1 MGARTTNTNNPQ
13 NNRSDGH
20 LLEYFRNTF
29 VRGGGGT
36 NFVPSFSA
44 TGGTVTTYNGKTI
57 HTFTAP
63 GTFTVSGGSGNV
75 EYVVVAGGGGGGVQH
90 GGGGGA
96 GGYLTSTTTVS
107 PGTSPITVGAGGVG
121 LPAQPSLS
129 GQDASP
135 GNGSSTVVSFPGGT
149 ITAGGGGGGGSLGPG
164 SGSPAGAGASVP
176 LGSGGGGAL
185 NQPGISFDNK
195 GTGGPQ
201 GYPGGGGKTYGAT
214 PGTAGIGGGGGGAGG
229 AGFGNPGGSDPTWG
243 IGGNGVRLPATFQD
257 PSNILGTPGPAGAFY
272 VAGGGGGGSHNPW
285 PFQNSNTYGAPGGF
299 GGGGRGGGNSSPSY
313 DAGTAGTTNTGGG
326 GGSAGSNGITGAN
339 GGSGIVLI
347 AYPS

>member
-1 MGARTTNTNNPQ
+1 MGARSSRNTTQ

-36 NFVPSFSA
+36 NAVPPPFTA

-57 HTFTAP
+57 HTFLAP
-63 GTFTVSGGSGNV
+63 GTFTVSGSPGTV

-107 PGTSPITVGAGGVG
+107 SGTSPITVGAGGVG

-129 GQDASP
+129 GQSASP
-135 GNGSSTVVSFPGGT
+135 GNGTSTVVSFPGGT
-149 ITAGGGGGGGSLGPG
+149 ITAGGGGGGGSLGPS
-164 SGSPAGAGASVP
+164 SGSPAGTGASVP

-201 GYPGGGGKTYGAT
+201 GYPGGGGRTYSGS
-214 PGTAGIGGGGGGAGG
+214 GIGGGGGGAGG

-272 VAGGGGGGSHNPW
+272 VAGGGGGASHFPW
-285 PFQNSNTYGAPGGF
+285 PFQNSGTYGAPGGF
-299 GGGGRGGGNSSPSY
+299 GGGGTGGSGGGGPGAY

-326 GGSAGSNGITGAN
+326 GGSAGPNAISGAN
-339 GGSGIVLI
+339 GGSGIVII